1 MPIIASTSQ
10 NFTHNAT
17 QQTEPVAF
25 AGPKPA
31 TRDTADGSTW
41 FQMVN
46 LADPADYR
54 EKSELRHV
62 LERPPAEPMAESSSE
77 SEDEIIAPRRTRSS
91 LIDSALKLFTSTN

>member
-1 MPIIASTSQ
+1 MGPSVTRKITD
-10 NFTHNAT
+10 AT

-31 TRDTADGSTW
+31 TRDTSDGSTW

-54 EKSELRHV
+54 EKDELRHV
-62 LERPPAEPMAESSSE
+62 LERPTESSSD
-77 SEDEIIAPRRTRSS
+77 SDDDEVIIPRQTRSS
-91 LIDSALKLFTSTN
+91 LIDSAIKLFTSN